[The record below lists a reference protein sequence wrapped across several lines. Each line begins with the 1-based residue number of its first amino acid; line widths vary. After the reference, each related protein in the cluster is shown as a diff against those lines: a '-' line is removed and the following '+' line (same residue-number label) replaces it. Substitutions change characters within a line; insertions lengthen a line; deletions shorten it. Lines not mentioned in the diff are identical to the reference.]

1 MTLFILRRMI
11 QMVITLLVMS
21 IIVFIGI
28 YSVGDPVKLLISP
41 EASQEERLE
50 ATRSLGLDKPLIVQ
64 YVSFLKGAVKGDLG
78 NSYIYNIPA
87 LKLIM
92 TRLPATMELAGCAII
107 LSIVIGI
114 PLGLVAGTQP
124 DSKLSRSIMVGSI
137 FGFSL
142 PSFWVGLMMVL
153 IFSVN
158 LGWLPTSGRGETVK
172 FLGIFCSFMTL
183 DGLKHLLL
191 PAINLSLFPMALV
204 TRLTKAG
211 VSEIL
216 KQDYITMARAKGL
229 TQIRVMGV
237 HVLKNTLIPIIT
249 VIGLQFGVL
258 LAFAVVT
265 ESVFAWPGMGKL
277 IIDSINMLDRPVVIS
292 YLLITVVLFMVIN
305 FFVDV
310 IYSIL
315 DPRVRLGEHQ
325 A

>member
-1 MTLFILRRMI
+1 MTLFIVRRLI
-11 QMVITLLVMS
+11 QMVITLAVMS
-21 IIVFIGI
+21 LIVFVGI
-28 YSVGDPVKLLISP
+28 YAVGDPVRLLISP
-41 EASQEERLE
+41 EASQQERID
-50 ATRSLGLDKPLIVQ
+50 ATRSLGLDKPLTAQ
-64 YVSFLKGAVKGDLG
+64 YLHFLKGAVKGDLG
-78 NSYIYNIPA
+78 NSYIHNIPA

-92 TRLPATMELAGCAII
+92 TRLPATMELAVCAIV
-107 LSIVIGI
+107 LSIAFGI
-114 PLGLVAGTQP
+114 PLGLLAGIYP
-124 DSKLSRSIMVGSI
+124 DSTLSRSIMVGSI

-142 PSFWVGLMMVL
+142 PTFWVGLMMVL
-153 IFSVN
+153 IFSVH
-158 LGWLPTSGRGETVK
+158 LGWLPTSGRGQTVEVMGVA
-172 FLGIFCSFMTL
+172 FSFFTL
-183 DGLKHLLL
+183 DGLKHLML

-216 KQDYITMARAKGL
+216 QQDYITMARAKGL
-229 TQIRVMGV
+229 TELRIMGV

-249 VIGLQFGVL
+249 VVGLQFGVL

-292 YLLITVVLFMVIN
+292 YLLITVVLFMGIN

-310 IYSIL
+310 IYSVL
-315 DPRVRLGEHQ
+315 DPRVRLGDRE